1 MANALYDRGRQAFLE
16 GNVPWLTSKLALLLV
31 DSADYTVDLVNHE
44 FLSSVLP
51 AGRVARVDI
60 PAAGR
65 TSAAGVADA
74 ADVTFP
80 AVTGDP
86 SEFLILVQS
95 AATSGGVD
103 LADTA
108 QRLLLF
114 IDTAT
119 GLPVTPN
126 GGNIS
131 VVFDS
136 GINRIFKL

>member
-1 MANALYDRGRQAFLE
+1 MANALYDKGRQSFLE
-16 GNVPWLTSKLALLLV
+16 GTSAWLTNKLALLLV

-44 FLSSVLP
+44 FLSSIVT

-65 TSAAGVADA
+65 TSAGGVADA
-74 ADVTFP
+74 SDVTFS

-86 SEFLILVQS
+86 SEYLILVRS
-95 AATSGGVD
+95 AAGTADAD

-126 GGNIS
+126 GGNIA
-131 VVFDS
+131 VAFDN
-136 GINRIFKL
+136 GANRIFKL